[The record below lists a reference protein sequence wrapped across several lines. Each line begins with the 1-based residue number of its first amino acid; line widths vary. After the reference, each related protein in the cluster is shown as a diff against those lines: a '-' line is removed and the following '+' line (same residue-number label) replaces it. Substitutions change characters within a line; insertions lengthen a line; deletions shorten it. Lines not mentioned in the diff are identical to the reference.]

1 MIVYALR
8 VRGIPL
14 RWMTRIERW
23 NPPFEFI
30 DIQTKGPYKVLQN
43 THRFLEVEGGTLI
56 AETGRVRSAIRNAG
70 PPGPPM
76 QVAQDLSRIFD
87 YQEQK
92 VRDCSPDLVGPRDT
106 ECGHRPK

>member
-14 RWMTRIERW
+14 RWMTLIERW
-23 NPPFEFI
+23 NPTFEFI

-70 PPGPPM
+70 PPGPPD
-76 QVAQDLSRIFD
+76 AGGSRSFAHFRLPGA
-87 YQEQK
+87 E
-92 VRDCSPDLVGPRDT
+92 SSGLFA
-106 ECGHRPK
+106 